1 MDVAEKTRDFTYRHP
16 WEVSRRDC
24 LCSLVS
30 DGGRDLVF
38 ADIGAGDL
46 YIIEKIRQFTDLR
59 IIAIDNAFPNYELS
73 DKLLMLCDVEAIEKG
88 SVDRLLLLDVLE
100 HIENDHSFL
109 DMLTAVLSDRGELL
123 ISVPAFQFLFSPHD
137 EFLRH
142 YRRYTV
148 SGLAKLAFQHGLEPV
163 EKFYF
168 YTGPLIVRFLEV
180 VLHRLG
186 LKREFTRVVSEW
198 RHRET
203 SLISR
208 AYTGML
214 NLDFRI
220 NRFLGKLGILLP
232 GLSVCLLC
240 RKKSA

>member
-1 MDVAEKTRDFTYRHP
+1 MDVAEKTQAFTYRHP

-24 LCSLVS
+24 LCSLVADS
-30 DGGRDLVF
+30 GRDLVF
-38 ADIGAGDL
+38 ADVGAGDL
-46 YIIEKIRQFTDLR
+46 YIVEKVRQFTDRR
-59 IIAIDNAFPNYELS
+59 IIAIDNAFPEYEFS
-73 DKLLMLCDVEAIEKG
+73 EELLMLCDVEAIEKG

-100 HIENDHSFL
+100 HIEDDHSFL
-109 DMLTAVLSDRGELL
+109 DKLTTVLSESGELL

-148 SGLAKLAFQHGLEPV
+148 PGLEKMVLQHGLEPV

-168 YTGPLIVRFLEV
+168 YTGPLLVRFLEV
-180 VLHRLG
+180 ILHRLG
-186 LKREFTRVVSEW
+186 FKKEFTRVVSEW

-208 AYTGML
+208 VYTGVL
-214 NLDFRI
+214 NLDFKI
-220 NRFLGKLGILLP
+220 DRFLGKLGILIP